1 MSATT
6 KSGVTADQQRI
17 VVAKKMIDQASFMLS
32 DKGTFTPET
41 LLGLDQHIQGIID
54 GFGIK
59 IEVMKPNTIAAFL
72 KLGNRTE
79 GMFNQLASELNFWTL
94 LDQLEETCFLNP
106 QNLALLRPFI
116 AELYEGEISKEQHF
130 QPPAGF
136 AYLPVEEAVSACQAW
151 MKEVFGSGTNL
162 AADTTLRLA
171 KEAKARKGTE
181 GIPIWI
187 KLRTLARLMGI
198 KGDPLAVTDEGREA
212 YAGTL
217 DRFVP
222 EVGKVFT
229 KVYGDHGFTNYR
241 KGRLSA
247 QHVMLT
253 PAGIVTWDKLEQLT
267 DDDFC
272 FSPGGADTGK
282 SYSGHSVRL
291 ARVKTML
298 AEVKF
303 PQDGIMT
310 GTTIGIQPNRM
321 CQFEHL
327 GSDCPANAY
336 TPGAGGQF
344 GDSLCWCWC
353 GGELKFDSYWT
364 DDANQCFGSASGFFS

>member
-1 MSATT
+1 MSAT

-17 VVAKKMIDQASFMLS
+17 AVAKKMIDQASFMLS
-32 DKGTFTPET
+32 DKGVFTPEV
-41 LLGLDQHIQGIID
+41 LLGLDQHIQGIVD

-59 IEVMKPNTIAAFL
+59 VEVMKPNTIAAFL
-72 KLGNRTE
+72 TLGNRTE

-106 QNLALLRPFI
+106 QNLAMLRPFI
-116 AELYEGEISKEQHF
+116 AGLYQDEVSKEQHF

-151 MKEVFGSGTNL
+151 MRKIFGSSTVLN
-162 AADTTLRLA
+162 AATTLKLA
-171 KEAKARKGTE
+171 KEAKAGKGTE

-187 KLRTLARLMGI
+187 KLRTLCRLMGI
-198 KGDPLAVTDEGREA
+198 KGDPLTITDEGREA

-222 EVGKVFT
+222 EVGKAFI
-229 KVYGDHGFTNYR
+229 KVYTDHGFTNHR
-241 KGRLSA
+241 QGRLSA
-247 QHVMLT
+247 QHAILT
-253 PAGIVTWDKLEQLT
+253 PAGITTWQRLEQLT

-272 FSPGGADTGK
+272 FAPGGADTGK

-298 AEVKF
+298 AEIKF

-310 GTTIGIQPNRM
+310 GTTVGIQPSRM

-327 GSDCPANAY
+327 GADCAANAY
-336 TPGAGGQF
+336 TPDADGQF
-344 GDSLCWCWC
+344 SYSLYWYWSD
-353 GGELKFDSYWT
+353 GELHFGGSW
-364 DDANQCFGSASGFFS
+364 AGHAAQRFGSASGRLS